1 MGAGPLVV
9 PGAAP
14 SPVGVPLSP
23 GPPHLA
29 AWCLDGTSSGSA
41 GCWPGLG
48 LVWLHTG
55 LGSSRQESSRTLS
68 AQSPSM
74 LQQHP
79 ARHQSDWGGWQSP
92 AVSRVGRGQ
101 VGIRVGLVGRDRM
114 GAGERQ
120 DTARLWGSLPGPAAV
135 GSRQGSELPTSWPRD
150 RAHGSTPSAVFC
162 PQESSS
168 TAVPA
173 CLYPALCPARGLG
186 APGISTAMLPALKM
200 ALIAALLLQQSP
212 QQRQAHLLQLQRL
225 SVTQWLLLST

>member
-1 MGAGPLVV
+1 MPKAPPCCSSTLRDTRVTEGDGKAQQCPEWAGDR
-9 PGAAP
+9 G
-14 SPVGVPLSP
+14 G
-23 GPPHLA
+23 
-29 AWCLDGTSSGSA
+29 SGHYS
-41 GCWPGLG
+41 
-48 LVWLHTG
+48 
-55 LGSSRQESSRTLS
+55 
-68 AQSPSM
+68 
-74 LQQHP
+74 
-79 ARHQSDWGGWQSP
+79 
-92 AVSRVGRGQ
+92 
-101 VGIRVGLVGRDRM
+101 RVGLVGRDRM